1 MFHLQKLEFESNVFI
16 RSVVGRE
23 AAAQVVPRLTGD
35 PRLRGGGTRQRPL
48 APKERPREQQL
59 QHLQQTQQQP
69 HTPTPNTTH
78 IYVPECHFLPQ
89 LSFSAPSV
97 IFCPKCHFLPQVSI
111 SVPSV
116 IFCPDCNLL
125 RRVSFLAP
133 SVIFCPAVS
142 FFAPSILFRGVI
154 FCPACHFLPRCHFLP
169 QVSCSVVSLFAPC
182 HFLPQVSFFAPSWFL
197 LQLAKYFAFESIVS
211 LSQHLTSEQYVGGIE
226 SALVI

>member
-1 MFHLQKLEFESNVFI
+1 MGIHTHRRRAPSRRIGGPPTHPWIGDCGAGGRDSVPAPR
-16 RSVVGRE
+16 RSDHGNNN
-23 AAAQVVPRLTGD
+23 QP
-35 PRLRGGGTRQRPL
+35 
-48 APKERPREQQL
+48 

-154 FCPACHFLPRCHFLP
+154 FCPACHFLP

-211 LSQHLTSEQYVGGIE
+211 LLQHLTSEQYVGGIE